1 MKRVALA
8 LMLFSLITLSG
19 CMLVDKNIVEGTGT
33 MKYLDFE
40 GGFYGIVAD
49 DGQHYDLLNLPS
61 EFEEDG
67 LRVSFRGKIRNDLA
81 SFHMWGNIIKLIYI
95 KKL

>member
-8 LMLFSLITLSG
+8 LILFFLIALSG
-19 CMLVDKNIVEGTGT
+19 CMLVEENIVEGTGT

-49 DGQHYDLLNLPS
+49 DGQHYDPINLPS

-67 LRVSFRGKIRNDLA
+67 LRVSFRGKIRDDLA
-81 SFHMWGNIIKLIYI
+81 SIHMWEKLIELIYI
-95 KKL
+95 EKL